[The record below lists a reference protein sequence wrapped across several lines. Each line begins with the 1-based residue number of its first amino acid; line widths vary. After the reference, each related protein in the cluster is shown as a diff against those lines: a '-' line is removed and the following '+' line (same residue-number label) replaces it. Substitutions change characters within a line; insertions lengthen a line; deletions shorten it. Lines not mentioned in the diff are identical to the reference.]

1 MGSHTT
7 LSKALTY
14 RLLLHQ
20 EAMAIFK
27 TVFALS
33 LVSFCVADLG
43 FGGGSAPDA
52 GYGTPDAGYGTPDVS
67 YGGDTQVSYDYEQQ
81 SYEASTGG
89 DDLFAKLGELL
100 PLFIAVFAAIILA
113 QLITQPLIHLLG
125 LLVML
130 IPGSL
135 ALKAPLL
142 NFLLGLFNLQL
153 CQVAADGTLSAF
165 GGKQFDGRALSD
177 AASSFGWE
185 ISADKIEIIHGFVE
199 NALHALNSENQDL
212 PRF

>member
-43 FGGGSAPDA
+43 FGGGSAPQS

-67 YGGDTQVSYDYEQQ
+67 YGGDTQVSYDYDQQ
-81 SYEASTGG
+81 SYEATAGG

-113 QLITQPLIHLLG
+113 QLITQPLVHLLG

-142 NFLLGLFNLQL
+142 NMLLGLFNLQL
-153 CQVAADGTLSAF
+153 FQVAADGTLTAF
-165 GGKQFDGRALSD
+165 GMRQFDGTALSD
-177 AASSFGWE
+177 AASSFGFD

-199 NALHALNSENQDL
+199 NALHALNS
-212 PRF
+212 

>member
-43 FGGGSAPDA
+43 FGGGSAPQS

-67 YGGDTQVSYDYEQQ
+67 YGGDTQVSYDYDQQ
-81 SYEASTGG
+81 SYEATAGG

-165 GGKQFDGRALSD
+165 GGRQFDGRALSD

-199 NALHALNSENQDL
+199 
-212 PRF
+212 

>member
-43 FGGGSAPDA
+43 FGGGSAPQS

-67 YGGDTQVSYDYEQQ
+67 YGGDTQVSYDYDQQ
-81 SYEASTGG
+81 SYEATAGG

-142 NFLLGLFNLQL
+142 NMLLGLFNLQL
-153 CQVAADGTLSAF
+153 CQVAADGTLTAF
-165 GGKQFDGRALSD
+165 GMRQFDGRALSD
-177 AASSFGWE
+177 AASSFGFD

-199 NALHALNSENQDL
+199 
-212 PRF
+212 

>member
-43 FGGGSAPDA
+43 FGGGSAPQA

-153 CQVAADGTLSAF
+153 CQVAADGTLS
-165 GGKQFDGRALSD
+165 
-177 AASSFGWE
+177 SFGWE

-212 PRF
+212 P

>member
-1 MGSHTT
+1 
-7 LSKALTY
+7 
-14 RLLLHQ
+14 
-20 EAMAIFK
+20 MAIFK

-43 FGGGSAPDA
+43 FGGGSAPQAGYGTPDAGYGTPDAGYGTPDA

>member
-43 FGGGSAPDA
+43 FGGGSAPQS

-67 YGGDTQVSYDYEQQ
+67 YGGVTQVSYDYDQQ
-81 SYEASTGG
+81 SYEATAGG

-142 NFLLGLFNLQL
+142 NMLLGLFNLQL
-153 CQVAADGTLSAF
+153 CQVAADGTLTAF
-165 GGKQFDGRALSD
+165 GMRQFDGRALSD
-177 AASSFGWE
+177 AASSFGFD

-199 NALHALNSENQDL
+199 
-212 PRF
+212 